1 MLFGVRWLTSQTP
14 FRDGKRVLE
23 CLQKSLRI
31 ASSCIDELTS
41 VQLYVDALDRY
52 IYYFEQGVEA
62 VTPKYINSLVELI
75 VGNVDSISAPVQ
87 DGVGGIV
94 FPSGGRGLSV
104 WGGVRAA
111 APGGGGG
118 PGLVEGVQGP
128 DMVIKVCRVVLYSM
142 RDNGCMAYRR
152 GMEEIRGRD

>member
-1 MLFGVRWLTSQTP
+1 M
-14 FRDGKRVLE
+14 LE

-75 VGNVDSISAPVQ
+75 VGNVDSISAPGP
-87 DGVGGIV
+87 DGFGG
-94 FPSGGRGLSV
+94 
-104 WGGVRAA
+104 A
-111 APGGGGG
+111 GGGGRRTG
-118 PGLVEGVQGP
+118 GGAGLVEGVQGP
-128 DMVIKVCRVVLYSM
+128 DMVIKVCLCEIVIERVSCAGLERQY
-142 RDNGCMAYRR
+142 
-152 GMEEIRGRD
+152 